1 MIRRVTPPVGWTKA
15 DLEVVALI
23 ARFHRR
29 AMPSL
34 DHKALEAY
42 QLPLRHSLLLLA
54 ALLRMANA
62 ISAKPYRAV
71 RRLEVENCAGVIVV
85 RAEGFTETGPLTP
98 KLSQAKRLL
107 EFASHRPVHILTPG
121 TQVAAPRLVQAP
133 THTDAA

>member
-1 MIRRVTPPVGWTKA
+1 MIRRVTPPVGWTKT
-15 DLEVVALI
+15 DLELVALV

-29 AMPSL
+29 ALPSL
-34 DHKALEAY
+34 DHKVLKAY

-62 ISAKPYRAV
+62 FGAKPYRAV

-85 RAEGFTETGPLTP
+85 RAEGYTEADPLTA
-98 KLSQAKRLL
+98 KLSEAKRLL

-121 TQVAAPRLVQAP
+121 ALVAAPRLVQPA
-133 THTDAA
+133 THSDAA